1 MSSRLMAR
9 SSNKFS
15 YVRLGIFLA
24 TLYWFVESAIHS
36 FALGYG
42 SYFSQLLTTDPH
54 ELWKRLL
61 VAALLIAFGLSSQRG
76 INALR
81 RTETARATSEKKYQ
95 TLFQEAMNP
104 IFVLDKQGQFKEYN
118 QATLG
123 FFECSGSDLLST
135 RYQELASLSTA
146 ERRRDPSVPEESPMS
161 YEVEHSVNDHMKTLL
176 LNVAPVRFEDSPP
189 LYFAIGQDISERKLA
204 ETNLTL
210 AHAELNQIFQ
220 TASSA
225 MRLIDNEFNV
235 LKVNQT
241 FASLSGV
248 TAEDAIGEKCYDVF
262 AGDCCHSDKCPLNR
276 VLDGEAE
283 IDLEVN
289 KLHRDGTP
297 VPCLLTARP
306 FLAPDGAPL
315 GIVES
320 FKDIAELK
328 SVQEELRTERD
339 RLRSILFQQFEGVGI
354 VRRDFTL
361 EYQNSALT
369 EEIGD
374 FQGEPCYSAF
384 LKNTVPCPSCLMHE
398 ALSSGRPQQR
408 EFTTSA
414 QRVYEH
420 TYTPFRDANGEEKV
434 LVLLRDISDRKAS
447 RAAIIRSEQLAAIG
461 ELAAGVAHEI
471 NNPINGVLNYAE
483 LLIEGHPQLETV
495 HELANM
501 IVSEGE
507 RVAKIVKSLLDFS
520 RRDSEYRIAV
530 DFGQLLPDTLTI
542 TNALLRSSF
551 ITVNVDIAD
560 DLPQIV
566 CVPQEIQQVF
576 VNLVNNARDALNQ
589 KYPLGGPDKIL
600 DIAAQIEQ
608 VDHDQFVTIAFHD
621 HGSGIPAD
629 LIDKVTS
636 PFFSTKPQGYGTGLG
651 LTISHEIIAAHGGRL
666 VIESREGD
674 YTKVAVRL
682 PVAPS
687 AAESDS
693 HDQGPHLSC

>member
-1 MSSRLMAR
+1 
-9 SSNKFS
+9 
-15 YVRLGIFLA
+15 
-24 TLYWFVESAIHS
+24 
-36 FALGYG
+36 
-42 SYFSQLLTTDPH
+42 
-54 ELWKRLL
+54 
-61 VAALLIAFGLSSQRG
+61 
-76 INALR
+76 
-81 RTETARATSEKKYQ
+81 
-95 TLFQEAMNP
+95 
-104 IFVLDKQGQFKEYN
+104 
-118 QATLG
+118 
-123 FFECSGSDLLST
+123 
-135 RYQELASLSTA
+135 
-146 ERRRDPSVPEESPMS
+146 
-161 YEVEHSVNDHMKTLL
+161 
-176 LNVAPVRFEDSPP
+176 
-189 LYFAIGQDISERKLA
+189 
-204 ETNLTL
+204 
-210 AHAELNQIFQ
+210 
-220 TASSA
+220 
-225 MRLIDNEFNV
+225 MR
-235 LKVNQT
+235 
-241 FASLSGV
+241 
-248 TAEDAIGEKCYDVF
+248 
-262 AGDCCHSDKCPLNR
+262 
-276 VLDGEAE
+276 
-283 IDLEVN
+283 
-289 KLHRDGTP
+289 
-297 VPCLLTARP
+297 
-306 FLAPDGAPL
+306 
-315 GIVES
+315 
-320 FKDIAELK
+320 
-328 SVQEELRTERD
+328 
-339 RLRSILFQQFEGVGI
+339 
-354 VRRDFTL
+354 
-361 EYQNSALT
+361 
-369 EEIGD
+369 
-374 FQGEPCYSAF
+374 
-384 LKNTVPCPSCLMHE
+384 E

-551 ITVNVDIAD
+551 ITVNVDIVY

-651 LTISHEIIAAHGGRL
+651 LTISHEIIAAHGGRR